1 MAILPVNYGGFEGA
15 GADALGAAG
24 VTDFLTGT
32 SRPSTPGSMGVSP
45 TRQTQMTSSELSW
58 PDCARSVKR
67 WAMR

>member
-1 MAILPVNYGGFEGA
+1 MAILPVNYGGLEGA
-15 GADALGAAG
+15 GADAVGAAG
-24 VTDFLTGT
+24 AADFLTGT